1 MVNCHFKGDCRCL
14 YFPSTITHLVSLF
27 DVNLE
32 GLPNIEN
39 TYFIVRNFIDG
50 LNPPAGPT
58 KDVQEKIIIESL
70 EKTENEIAQPEHSEV
85 GTTPTAFLPDILDP
99 GSSGGHVV
107 GTNLYAVQEQSIFAP
122 PFPTMMFDL
131 NKGSGSTP
139 IQPSFNDHQYNTF
152 CDLATIHGMAI
163 SSLSV
168 PVQLNV

>member
-1 MVNCHFKGDCRCL
+1 MPEVARTWGRFVSSRLIPYLNTSNYEIEGVLLIYPITQELPVNVGRFISKAMVNCHFKGDCRCL

-85 GTTPTAFLPDILDP
+85 GTTPTAFLPDILV
-99 GSSGGHVV
+99 SLNQLSQKQNEMAE
-107 GTNLYAVQEQSIFAP
+107 NLESKV
-122 PFPTMMFDL
+122 
-131 NKGSGSTP
+131 NR
-139 IQPSFNDHQYNTF
+139 
-152 CDLATIHGMAI
+152 
-163 SSLSV
+163 
-168 PVQLNV
+168 

>member
-1 MVNCHFKGDCRCL
+1 
-14 YFPSTITHLVSLF
+14 
-27 DVNLE
+27 
-32 GLPNIEN
+32 
-39 TYFIVRNFIDG
+39 
-50 LNPPAGPT
+50 
-58 KDVQEKIIIESL
+58 
-70 EKTENEIAQPEHSEV
+70 
-85 GTTPTAFLPDILDP
+85 DP

-139 IQPSFNDHQYNTF
+139 DPTSFNDHQYNTF

-168 PVQLNV
+168 PVHQCNEFDASLDFFQGRDAER